1 MYMRG
6 FFFFAS
12 QIKKTRETL
21 FTHLGFRLLKI
32 INLVMNINEID
43 DVRTARYSVLVRIS
57 FLAYYFFNFTL
68 GMA

>member
-6 FFFFAS
+6 FFSLHPKSKRLGKLF
-12 QIKKTRETL
+12 

-57 FLAYYFFNFTL
+57 FFGLLLF
-68 GMA
+68 